1 MSILNVLMAA
11 SVLLAPTVPQVK
23 STPVIQQERPTSPVP
38 SPSALNRFE
47 AFVAERE
54 TTIVTDYHEVLSLK
68 NDTGTRSL
76 QLCALSSSKPNRD
89 SAGIVGA
96 ITVHI
101 ITEAGD
107 ETVNIDMSEAERVTA
122 ALDGLM
128 ERAGHSRFKSH
139 ELMVAKY
146 STRNGAIFGFEQRPN
161 DETGF
166 GEGVQQEF
174 VRIGGCRIDLTDGG
188 LSSIKDAIDEG
199 IKFLDNQS
207 AQ

>member
-1 MSILNVLMAA
+1 MSLLNVLVVA
-11 SVLLAPTVPQVK
+11 SVLLAPAVPQVK

-38 SPSALNRFE
+38 SPSGPNRFE

-54 TTIVTDYHEVLSLK
+54 TTIVTDYHQVLTIK

-76 QLCALSSSKPNRD
+76 QLYALSSSKPNRD
-89 SAGIVGA
+89 SAGTVGA
-96 ITVHI
+96 ITVHL

-107 ETVNIDMSEAERVTA
+107 ETANIDMSEAERVTTA
-122 ALDGLM
+122 IDGLID
-128 ERAGHSRFKSH
+128 RARHSRFNSH

-146 STRNGAIFGFEQRPN
+146 STRNGAIFGFEQRA
-161 DETGF
+161 DAESGF
-166 GEGVQQEF
+166 GPGVQQEF

-188 LSSIKDAIDEG
+188 LNSIKDAIDDG
-199 IKFLDNQS
+199 IKFLDDQS